1 MQKDAYTFLKSF
13 YNISTKRINLINT
26 TWKFY
31 DENSKL
37 VVFHNERD
45 NIKTP
50 GLRSKEYRI
59 NRWYISSPSYS
70 NIKNIGHFIKQNK
83 ACLLK
88 MNKIVKNNIILK
100 AQLDKIL
107 INSDTFRHGNI
118 LGWRIDTH
126 FYLCIDLYKSC
137 LIDTI
142 HIKTDKTFLHEQHD
156 SFVDYK
162 TLLKILQKIDIKE
175 YIKEYRNR
183 IKNNTTNTTNT
194 TDNAEINE
202 QEDLQETFNKI
213 KITENECYSDNK
225 TKEKECSDDDNHKV
239 NKYNKYDEIRS
250 KYPNLFVTKPLR
262 KRLEVQS
269 CKNFWQF
276 IDFEQRAN

>member
-1 MQKDAYTFLKSF
+1 MQKTDNKRTDAYTFLKSF

-31 DENSKL
+31 DENSEL
-37 VVFHNERD
+37 VVFHNERG
-45 NIKTP
+45 NLKTP
-50 GLRSKEYRI
+50 GIRAKEYKI
-59 NRWYISSPSYS
+59 NRWYISSPNYS

-83 ACLLK
+83 TCLLK

-107 INSDTFRHGNI
+107 INSNVFKHANI

-142 HIKTDKTFLHEQHD
+142 HIKTDNTFLHEYD
-156 SFVDYK
+156 CFVDYK
-162 TLLKILQKIDIKE
+162 TLLKILQTIDVKQ
-175 YIKEYRNR
+175 YITNY
-183 IKNNTTNTTNT
+183 IKNNT
-194 TDNAEINE
+194 DKKINKE
-202 QEDLQETFNKI
+202 NLQDQENLEETFSNI
-213 KITENECYSDNK
+213 KITDECKHKNNNECDNK
-225 TKEKECSDDDNHKV
+225 TKELQKSLNDNTYSE
-239 NKYNKYDEIRS
+239 NNTYDEIRT
-250 KYPNLFVTKPLR
+250 KYPNLFVNKPLR

-276 IDFEQRAN
+276 IDMD